1 MAEVQKEA
9 TVGETEP
16 KQNVSHGPLFGG
28 LLLGFLILCILGALG
43 FLGWSGYQGYRLQK
57 NVAALPS
64 IATLPKGEEP
74 KTDVVVIPPEPTKPE
89 EKPTTSDETLK
100 KAKGTEVKVL
110 NGGAP
115 KGSATTGADILKKD
129 GFTKVTTGN
138 TTLDY
143 TGVTVYFAPDQ
154 GALATIVK
162 DTLLKSYPKAV
173 TKEALKDNKE
183 TSAAPLTVILGK

>member
-1 MAEVQKEA
+1 MAEKNV
-9 TVGETEP
+9 EP
-16 KQNVSHGPLFGG
+16 DAPEVKPKPVSHGSLFGG
-28 LLLGFLILCILGALG
+28 LLLGFLILTLIGALG
-43 FLGWSGYQGYRLQK
+43 WVGWNGYQGYVHQK
-57 NVAALPS
+57 NVAMLPS

-89 EKPTTSDETLK
+89 EKPVTSDETLK

-129 GFTKVTTGN
+129 GYTKVTTGN

-143 TGVTVYFAPDQ
+143 TGVTVYFTT
-154 GALATIVK
+154 GNESLADIVK
-162 DTLLKSYPKAV
+162 STLLKSYPKTT
-173 TKEALKDNKE
+173 TKEAVKDNKE
-183 TSAAPLTVILGK
+183 TSGAPLTVILGK